1 LPLELFKDIKLP
13 KSENLSKFYAQRL
26 FQNETP
32 KPKLYFVLPPKFKL
46 INVILSAPVAKTLI
60 YQPHLPND
68 KTFFLD
74 HTSMIRNLADEI
86 IRSGA
91 LK

>member
-1 LPLELFKDIKLP
+1 LP
-13 KSENLSKFYAQRL
+13 S
-26 FQNETP
+26 
-32 KPKLYFVLPPKFKL
+32 
-46 INVILSAPVAKTLI
+46 
-60 YQPHLPND
+60 D

>member
-1 LPLELFKDIKLP
+1 MKF
-13 KSENLSKFYAQRL
+13 LS
-26 FQNETP
+26 QNFT
-32 KPKLYFVLPPKFKL
+32 LLLPPEFKL

-86 IRSGA
+86 LKGA
-91 LK
+91 K